1 MKWQEVREQFP
12 DKWLLFAAVES
23 HVTEDRRRIVDEL
36 APIHAYTDFYEAW
49 EHYNALHKK
58 APTQRLYLYVY
69 HTSNDEIDIK
79 LQYWVGI
86 RGK

>member
-12 DKWLLFAAVES
+12 DKWLLFAAVAS

-49 EHYNALHKK
+49 EHYSALHKK
-58 APTQRLYLYVY
+58 APTQQLYVY
-69 HTSNDEIDIK
+69 HTSNDKIEIK
-79 LQYWVGI
+79 LQYWAGI